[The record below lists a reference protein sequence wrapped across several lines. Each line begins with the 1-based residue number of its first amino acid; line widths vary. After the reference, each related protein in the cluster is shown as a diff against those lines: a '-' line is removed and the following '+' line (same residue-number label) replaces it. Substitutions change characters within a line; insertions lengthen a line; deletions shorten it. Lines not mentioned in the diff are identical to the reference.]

1 MQWSM
6 DGARSADPE
15 LWLEAHK
22 NTQATAHNP
31 RTQILGIIG
40 LGNIG

>member
-6 DGARSADPE
+6 DAAKSGDPNF
-15 LWLEAHK
+15 WLDAHQS
-22 NTQATAHNP
+22 TAATAHNP